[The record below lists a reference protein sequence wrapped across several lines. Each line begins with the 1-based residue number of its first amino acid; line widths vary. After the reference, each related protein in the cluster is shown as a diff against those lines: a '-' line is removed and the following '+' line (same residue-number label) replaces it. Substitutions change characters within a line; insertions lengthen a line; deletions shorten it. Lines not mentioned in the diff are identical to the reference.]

1 MSIME
6 VKTMRI
12 SIPKLEL
19 AMARNG
25 QPREAL
31 RPALPSGTLARIRHG
46 CEVRPYTV
54 GRIAQALGVDPADIL
69 ED

>member
-1 MSIME
+1 M
-6 VKTMRI
+6 KI

-31 RPALPSGTLARIRHG
+31 RPVLPAGTLARIRQG
-46 CEVRPYTV
+46 YEVRPYTA

-69 ED
+69 EDT